1 MSFERV
7 KPFAEAITGAHMGPT
22 PSWARSLEVLP
33 WREHPRSLK
42 MNRTIEDLAAS
53 FATSQGVE
61 ALDTLTRSDKCKLQ

>member
-33 WREHPRSLK
+33 WCEHLLFTGGPFRGGGARFGK
-42 MNRTIEDLAAS
+42 AP
-53 FATSQGVE
+53 
-61 ALDTLTRSDKCKLQ
+61 